1 MFVLSLMQG
10 AGKTLKRVPCPHKL
24 MKRVKH
30 PEKRKQRQVCIMRNV
45 VFVDGCRTGFGKLGG
60 TIRKFPMT
68 DLATIAVNGLLDK
81 TQILERD
88 GHVDGLYM
96 GSAFTDCQ
104 SSTPARYVA
113 LKSKLGYDVWS
124 SYVERQ
130 CGSAIDAINHAAAA
144 IMVGNADVMIAGGG
158 DSYSNMVAK
167 FAMNVEPY
175 KLIPPTPLKSS
186 LAPDP
191 ADCVDMITISDTIA
205 RMYNI
210 TREECDE
217 FAAAS
222 QQRAAAATEKGYFK
236 DEIVPIVI
244 PATKKTPEVVFDYD
258 EFLRPGTTVEVL
270 SKLRPVY
277 PDGVTTAGNSSGRN
291 DGAAMVLMMTEEKA
305 AELGYKPFARF
316 VAAGNSALDPKLM
329 GLGPVKA
336 SLNALSHAGLSINDI
351 DVWECNEAFAAQN
364 LGVIRGLE
372 EETGAKID
380 MANWNPNGGAISFGH
395 PNGASGARIGIFT
408 MKELERR
415 QARYGLFTSCC
426 GGGQGVTTIIENLR
440 R

>member
-1 MFVLSLMQG
+1 
-10 AGKTLKRVPCPHKL
+10 
-24 MKRVKH
+24 
-30 PEKRKQRQVCIMRNV
+30 MRNV
-45 VFVDGCRTGFGKLGG
+45 VFVDGARTGFGKLGG
-60 TIRKFPMT
+60 TIRKYPMT
-68 DLATIAVNGLLDK
+68 DLAAIVVDGLLEK
-81 TQILERD
+81 TQVLEKG

-113 LKSKLGYDVWS
+113 LKSKLGYDVWT

-144 IMVGNADVMIAGGG
+144 IMVGNADIMIAGGG

-175 KLIPPTPLKSS
+175 KLIPPTPLRSR
-186 LAPDP
+186 LAPKDE
-191 ADCVDMITISDTIA
+191 DCVDMITISDTIA
-205 RMYNI
+205 RMYGI

-217 FAAAS
+217 FAYTS
-222 QQRAAAATEKGYFK
+222 QMRAAAATEKGYFK
-236 DEIVPIVI
+236 DEIVPVVI
-244 PATKKTPEVVFDYD
+244 PATKKDPEVVFDYD
-258 EFLRPGTTVEVL
+258 EFLRPTTTMEGL
-270 SKLRPVY
+270 AKLRSVY

-329 GLGPVKA
+329 GLGPVNSCLDAFKHCG
-336 SLNALSHAGLSINDI
+336 LKLSDI

-372 EETGAKID
+372 EATGEKID
-380 MANWNPNGGAISFGH
+380 RANWNPNGGAISFGH
-395 PNGASGARIGIFT
+395 PNGASGARVAIFT

-415 QARYGLFTSCC
+415 GAKYGCFTSCC

-440 R
+440 K

>member
-1 MFVLSLMQG
+1 
-10 AGKTLKRVPCPHKL
+10 
-24 MKRVKH
+24 
-30 PEKRKQRQVCIMRNV
+30 MRNV
-45 VFVDGCRTGFGKLGG
+45 VFVDGVRTGFGKLGG
-60 TIRKFPMT
+60 TIRKYPMT
-68 DLATIAVNGLLDK
+68 DLATIAVDGLLEK
-81 TQILERD
+81 TKILEKG

-96 GSAFTDCQ
+96 GSAFVDSQ
-104 SSTPARYVA
+104 ASSPARYIA
-113 LKSKLGYDVWS
+113 LKSKLGYDVWTS
-124 SYVERQ
+124 FVERQ

-175 KLIPPTPLKSS
+175 KLIPPTPLKAA

-191 ADCVDMITISDTIA
+191 ADNVDMITISNTIA
-205 RMYNI
+205 KMYGI

-217 FAAAS
+217 FAARS
-222 QQRAAAATEKGYFK
+222 QQRAAAATNKGYFK

-244 PATKKTPEVVFDYD
+244 PATKKTPEIVFDYD
-258 EFLRPGTTVEVL
+258 EFLRPDTTVEVL
-270 SKLRPVY
+270 SKLKPVY

-305 AELGYKPFARF
+305 EELGYKPFARF

-329 GLGPVKA
+329 GLGPVQA
-336 SLNALSHAGLSINDI
+336 SLQALKHAGLTVNDI

-364 LGVIRGLE
+364 LGVIKGIE
-372 EETGAKID
+372 EETGEKLD
-380 MANWNPNGGAISFGH
+380 MDKWNPNGGAISFGH
-395 PNGASGARIGIFT
+395 PNGASGARVAIFT

-415 QARYGLFTSCC
+415 KARYGLFTSCC

>member
-1 MFVLSLMQG
+1 
-10 AGKTLKRVPCPHKL
+10 
-24 MKRVKH
+24 
-30 PEKRKQRQVCIMRNV
+30 MRNV
-45 VFVDGCRTGFGKLGG
+45 VFVDGVRTGFGKLGG
-60 TIRKFPMT
+60 TIRKYPMT
-68 DLATIAVNGLLDK
+68 DLAAIAVDGLLEK
-81 TQILERD
+81 TRILEKG

-104 SSTPARYVA
+104 SSTPARFVA
-113 LKSKLGYDVWS
+113 LKSKLGYDVWT

-175 KLIPPTPLKSS
+175 KLIPPTPLKSK
-186 LAPDP
+186 LAPKDE
-191 ADCVDMITISDTIA
+191 DCVDMITISDTIA
-205 RMYNI
+205 KMYSI

-217 FAAAS
+217 FAYNS
-222 QQRAAAATEKGYFK
+222 QKRAAAATEKGYFK
-236 DEIVPIVI
+236 EEIVPIVI
-244 PATKKTPEVVFDYD
+244 PATKKDPEVVFDYD
-258 EFLRPGTTVEVL
+258 EFLRPSTTMEGL
-270 SKLRPVY
+270 AKLRSVY
-277 PDGVTTAGNSSGRN
+277 PEGVTTAGNSSGRN

-329 GLGPVKA
+329 GLGPI
-336 SLNALSHAGLSINDI
+336 NACLDALKRANLKLSDI

-372 EETGAKID
+372 EATGEKID
-380 MANWNPNGGAISFGH
+380 MSKWNPNGGAISFGH
-395 PNGASGARIGIFT
+395 PNGASGARVAIFT

-415 QARYGLFTSCC
+415 GAKYGCFTSCC

-440 R
+440 K

>member
-1 MFVLSLMQG
+1 
-10 AGKTLKRVPCPHKL
+10 
-24 MKRVKH
+24 
-30 PEKRKQRQVCIMRNV
+30 MRNV
-45 VFVDGCRTGFGKLGG
+45 VFVDGVRTGFGKLGG
-60 TIRKFPMT
+60 TIRKYPMT
-68 DLATIAVNGLLDK
+68 DLAAIAVDGLLEK
-81 TQILERD
+81 TQILEKG

-104 SSTPARYVA
+104 SSTPARFAA
-113 LKSKLGYDVWS
+113 LKSRLGYDVWT

-130 CGSAIDAINHAAAA
+130 CGSAIDAINHAAAT

-175 KLIPPTPLKSS
+175 KLIPPTPLRSR
-186 LAPDP
+186 LAPKDE
-191 ADCVDMITISDTIA
+191 DCVDMITISDTIA
-205 RMYNI
+205 KMFGI

-217 FAAAS
+217 FAFNS
-222 QQRAAAATEKGYFK
+222 QMRAAAATGKGYFK
-236 DEIVPIVI
+236 EEIVPIVI
-244 PATKKTPEVVFDYD
+244 PATKKDPEVVFDYD
-258 EFLRPGTTVEVL
+258 EFLRPSTTREGL
-270 SKLRPVY
+270 AKLRSVY

-305 AELGYKPFARF
+305 AELGYRPFARF

-329 GLGPVKA
+329 GLGPI
-336 SLNALSHAGLSINDI
+336 NACLDALKRAGLKLSDI

-372 EETGAKID
+372 EATGEKID
-380 MANWNPNGGAISFGH
+380 MSKWNPNGGAISFGH
-395 PNGASGARIGIFT
+395 PNGASGARVAIFT

-415 QARYGLFTSCC
+415 GAKYGCFTSCC
-426 GGGQGVTTIIENLR
+426 GGRQGVTTIIENLR
-440 R
+440 K

>member
-1 MFVLSLMQG
+1 
-10 AGKTLKRVPCPHKL
+10 
-24 MKRVKH
+24 
-30 PEKRKQRQVCIMRNV
+30 MRNV
-45 VFVDGCRTGFGKLGG
+45 VFVDGARTGFGKLGG
-60 TIRKFPMT
+60 TIRKYPMT
-68 DLATIAVNGLLDK
+68 DLAAIAVDGLLEN
-81 TQILERD
+81 TQILEKG

-113 LKSKLGYDVWS
+113 LKSRLGYDVWT

-175 KLIPPTPLKSS
+175 KLIPPTPLKAK
-186 LAPDP
+186 LAPKDE
-191 ADCVDMITISDTIA
+191 DCVDMITISDTIA
-205 RMYNI
+205 KMYGI

-217 FAAAS
+217 FAFNS
-222 QQRAAAATEKGYFK
+222 QMRAAAATEKGYFK

-244 PATKKTPEVVFDYD
+244 PATKKTPEVIFDYD
-258 EFLRPGTTVEVL
+258 EFLRPTTTMEGL
-270 SKLRPVY
+270 AKLRSVY
-277 PDGVTTAGNSSGRN
+277 PDGVTTAGNASGRN

-305 AELGYKPFARF
+305 EELGYTPYARF
-316 VAAGNSALDPKLM
+316 VSAGNSALDPKLM
-329 GLGPVKA
+329 GLGPVR
-336 SLNALSHAGLSINDI
+336 SVQDALKHAGLKLSDI

-364 LGVIRGLE
+364 LGVIRALE
-372 EETGAKID
+372 QETGEKID
-380 MANWNPNGGAISFGH
+380 RSKWNPNGGAISFGH
-395 PNGASGARIGIFT
+395 PNGASGARVAIFT

-415 QARYGLFTSCC
+415 KARYGLFTSCC
-426 GGGQGVTTIIENLR
+426 GGGQGVATIIENLR
-440 R
+440 A

>member
-1 MFVLSLMQG
+1 ME
-10 AGKTLKRVPCPHKL
+10 T
-24 MKRVKH
+24 
-30 PEKRKQRQVCIMRNV
+30 RNV
-45 VFVDGCRTGFGKLGG
+45 VIVDGVRTGFGKLGG
-60 TIRKFPMT
+60 TLRKYPMT
-68 DLATIAVNGLLDK
+68 DLAAIAVDGLLEK
-81 TQILERD
+81 TGILSKG

-104 SSTPARYVA
+104 SSSPARYVA
-113 LKSKLGYDVWS
+113 LKSKLGYDVWT

-175 KLIPPTPLKSS
+175 KLIPPTPLRSK
-186 LAPDP
+186 LAPKDE
-191 ADCVDMITISDTIA
+191 DCVDMITISDTIA
-205 RMYNI
+205 KMYGI
-210 TREECDE
+210 TRQECDE
-217 FAAAS
+217 FACRSQRLAAE
-222 QQRAAAATEKGYFK
+222 ATEKGYFK
-236 DEIVPIVI
+236 EEIVPVVI
-244 PATKKTPEVVFDYD
+244 PATRKTPEVVFDYD
-258 EFLRPGTTVEVL
+258 EFLRPSTTIEGL
-270 SKLRPVY
+270 SALRSVY

-291 DGAAMVLMMTEEKA
+291 DGAAMVLLMTEEKA
-305 AELGYKPFARF
+305 AELGYTPYARF

-336 SLNALSHAGLSINDI
+336 SLDALKKAGLTLEDI

-372 EETGAKID
+372 EETGMKID
-380 MANWNPNGGAISFGH
+380 MDKWNPNGGAISFGH
-395 PNGASGARIGIFT
+395 PNGASGARVCIFT

-415 QARYGLFTSCC
+415 KARYGLFTSCC
-426 GGGQGVTTIIENLR
+426 GGGQGVTTIVENLR

>member
-1 MFVLSLMQG
+1 
-10 AGKTLKRVPCPHKL
+10 
-24 MKRVKH
+24 
-30 PEKRKQRQVCIMRNV
+30 MRNV
-45 VFVDGCRTGFGKLGG
+45 VFVDGVRTGFGKLGG
-60 TIRKFPMT
+60 TIRKYPMT
-68 DLATIAVNGLLDK
+68 DLATIAVDGLLEK
-81 TQILERD
+81 TKILEKG

-96 GSAFTDCQ
+96 GSAFVDSQ
-104 SSTPARYVA
+104 ASSPARYVA
-113 LKSKLGYDVWS
+113 LKSKLGYDVWTS
-124 SYVERQ
+124 FVERQ

-175 KLIPPTPLKSS
+175 KLIPPTPLKAA

-191 ADCVDMITISDTIA
+191 ADNVDMITISNTIA
-205 RMYNI
+205 KMYGI

-217 FAAAS
+217 FAARS
-222 QQRAAAATEKGYFK
+222 QQRAAAATNKGYFK

-244 PATKKTPEVVFDYD
+244 PATKKTPEIVFDYD
-258 EFLRPGTTVEVL
+258 EFLRPDTTVEVL
-270 SKLRPVY
+270 SKLKPVY

-305 AELGYKPFARF
+305 EELGYKPFARF

-329 GLGPVKA
+329 GLGPVQA
-336 SLNALSHAGLSINDI
+336 SLQALKHAGLTVNDI

-364 LGVIRGLE
+364 LGVIKGIK
-372 EETGAKID
+372 EETGEKLD
-380 MANWNPNGGAISFGH
+380 MDKWNPNGGAISFGH
-395 PNGASGARIGIFT
+395 PNGASGARVAIFT

-415 QARYGLFTSCC
+415 KARYGLFTSCC

>member
-1 MFVLSLMQG
+1 
-10 AGKTLKRVPCPHKL
+10 
-24 MKRVKH
+24 
-30 PEKRKQRQVCIMRNV
+30 MRNV
-45 VFVDGCRTGFGKLGG
+45 VFVDGVRTGFGKLGG
-60 TIRKFPMT
+60 TIRKYPMT
-68 DLATIAVNGLLDK
+68 DLATIAVDGLLEK
-81 TQILERD
+81 TKILEKG

-96 GSAFTDCQ
+96 GSAFVDSQ
-104 SSTPARYVA
+104 ASSPARYVA
-113 LKSKLGYDVWS
+113 LKSKLGYDVWTS
-124 SYVERQ
+124 FVERQ

-175 KLIPPTPLKSS
+175 KLIPPTPLKAA

-191 ADCVDMITISDTIA
+191 ADNVDMITISNTIA
-205 RMYNI
+205 KMYGI

-217 FAAAS
+217 FAARS
-222 QQRAAAATEKGYFK
+222 QQRAAAATNKGYFK

-244 PATKKTPEVVFDYD
+244 PATKKTPEIVFDYD
-258 EFLRPGTTVEVL
+258 EFLRPDTTVEVL
-270 SKLRPVY
+270 SKLKPVY

-305 AELGYKPFARF
+305 EELGYKPFARF

-329 GLGPVKA
+329 GLGPVQA
-336 SLNALSHAGLSINDI
+336 SLQALKHAGLTVNDI

-364 LGVIRGLE
+364 LGVIKGIE
-372 EETGAKID
+372 EETGEKLD
-380 MANWNPNGGAISFGH
+380 MDKWNPNGGAISFGH
-395 PNGASGARIGIFT
+395 PNGASGARVAIFT

-415 QARYGLFTSCC
+415 KARYGLFTSCC